1 MTLLLDSAKSFSTE
15 SANVLSSS
23 IDAESR
29 IDSLTSTSNSVK
41 NMQYICG
48 AFQKLLCDMQK

>member
-1 MTLLLDSAKSFSTE
+1 MTLLFDSVKSFSTG

-23 IDAESR
+23 IVAESR
-29 IDSLTSTSNSVK
+29 IGSLTSTSNSVK

-48 AFQKLLCDMQK
+48 AFQKLLCDMHK